1 MTSYTSS
8 THYRPSREGDT
19 GVFVKVVALFLG
31 IAVAVLTVAVVVMMQ
46 ATDEARDE
54 AKAAGQPA
62 ATATTGHDHSTHA
75 TASTSGAVSLPLQ
88 SFAGTTAENAEE
100 LALAHPAR
108 DATLPPIPAGDL
120 VKVHMT
126 LKDMVVE
133 IAPGVKYNT
142 WAFDGHGA
150 PGPVVHVREGQTVEM
165 TLTNGGSIPHS
176 IDFHAARIAP
186 NVAFRDTAPG
196 ESFTFRF
203 KAGDPGVYMYHCGT
217 KPVLA
222 HIANGMYGAIIVEP
236 KAGLPPVDN
245 EYVLVGSEWYLN
257 GSGIDEPAS
266 LDMTKARSRMA
277 DWVTFNGY
285 ANQYVTHPLTADPGD
300 TTRFWVVA
308 AGPTNNVN
316 FHVVGTIFER
326 AWVNS
331 DLTSPPQK
339 RVQTVVVPAGGGAV
353 FDVRIS
359 GEGLYP
365 FVSHAFADVDLGQVG
380 LLKVGNPKGTMSH

>member
-1 MTSYTSS
+1 MVAHPVSPPRK
-8 THYRPSREGDT
+8 RPVETDSAAFFKVAALLLGLAVGAVGFFALMLWADARDDQAT
-19 GVFVKVVALFLG
+19 GNE
-31 IAVAVLTVAVVVMMQ
+31 AVAASH
-46 ATDEARDE
+46 
-54 AKAAGQPA
+54 AAHEHAA
-62 ATATTGHDHSTHA
+62 ATQN
-75 TASTSGAVSLPLQ
+75 TAQPLN
-88 SFAGTTAENAEE
+88 SFAGVVPPNAQE
-100 LALAHPAR
+100 LAAAHKPYNAAMPA
-108 DATLPPIPAGDL
+108 IPKGNL
-120 VKVHMT
+120 VKVQMT

-150 PGPVVHVREGQTVEM
+150 PGPMIHVREGQTVEM

-186 NVAFRDTAPG
+186 DQAFRDAKPG

-203 KAGDPGVYMYHCGT
+203 KAGDPGVFMYHCGT

-222 HIANGMYGAIIVEP
+222 HIANGMYGAIVVEP
-236 KAGLPPVDN
+236 KEGLPPVDN

-257 GSGIDEPAS
+257 SDGISEPAS
-266 LDMTKARSRMA
+266 LDMAKARSRLP
-277 DWVTFNGY
+277 DWVSFNGY

-316 FHVVGTIFER
+316 FHVVGAMLDR

-331 DLTSPPQK
+331 DLTQYQ
-339 RVQTVVVPAGGGAV
+339 RNVQTAIVPAGGGAV
-353 FDVRIS
+353 FDVIVDD
-359 GEGLYP
+359 EGTYP

-380 LLKVGNPKGTMSH
+380 LLKVGNPKGVHSH